1 MNETSFLLALFII
14 LNIVSASTFV
24 KQAFE
29 GEYPKLLRLYNDLWR
44 RLQEFSANMNSSSS
58 TSLPDVSE
66 DKDDVFDEENMF
78 E

>member
-1 MNETSFLLALFII
+1 L
-14 LNIVSASTFV
+14 

-44 RLQEFSANMNSSSS
+44 RLQQFSENMNA
-58 TSLPDVSE
+58 TVTPGLPDIDHTIDTDLFVESGAE
-66 DKDDVFDEENMF
+66 KETF

>member
-1 MNETSFLLALFII
+1 MLLFYVTANTFI
-14 LNIVSASTFV
+14 

-44 RLQEFSANMNSSSS
+44 RLKPISKEIKMSIQMAA
-58 TSLPDVSE
+58 PDTVE
-66 DKDDVFDEENMF
+66 GEMEENVAAMDMLTKQIITDY

>member
-1 MNETSFLLALFII
+1 M
-14 LNIVSASTFV
+14 FV

-44 RLQEFSANMNSSSS
+44 RLQQFSISMTNMNSVD
-58 TSLPDVSE
+58 TMVLAEGDNL
-66 DKDDVFDEENMF
+66 DINMDLYSDSPPNDSDF